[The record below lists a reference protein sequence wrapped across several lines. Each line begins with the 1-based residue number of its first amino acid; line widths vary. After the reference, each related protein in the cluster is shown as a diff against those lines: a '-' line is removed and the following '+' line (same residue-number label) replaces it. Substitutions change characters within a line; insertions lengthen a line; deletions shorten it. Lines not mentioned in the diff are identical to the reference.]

1 MTPEFELLLQVILET
16 LILFALIV
24 GLLGLIV
31 PIFPGLVIMWLAT
44 LVYAILQNAAGNM
57 TGWKWF
63 IFGIIT
69 LLMITGSIADN
80 LIIARKMRDKY
91 VPWSSILFAFAA
103 SLVASLFFTP
113 LIGLVAA
120 PVGLFLAESRRL
132 NDREAAVD
140 STWRATTPSSSPTTR
155 LTSWMRWRLR
165 PCATT
170 CNSPVCG
177 PHCAAVRSARFRRSM
192 PCPVRFSLPRLTA
205 IRWPPTRPW

>member
-132 NDREAAVD
+132 DDREAAVD
-140 STWRATTPSSSPTTR
+140 STKAYMIGWGWAF
-155 LTSWMRWRLR
+155 
-165 PCATT
+165 
-170 CNSPVCG
+170 G
-177 PHCAAVRSARFRRSM
+177 ARFLIGLVM
-192 PCPVRFSLPRLTA
+192 IGFWMLWAWILQ
-205 IRWPPTRPW
+205 